1 MTVNQIQ
8 STRGFASGQGEKAL
22 PFRSQESVKFLTFS
36 WLTVRQSLTAL
47 GCGKAAPTTLVSSFP
62 EKKRSTLA
70 VLLVSLLVFTNG
82 SFAQTSRPSRNGA
95 HSAPSRDAFTAAD
108 RRAVERAIGATCT
121 ERI

>member
-1 MTVNQIQ
+1 
-8 STRGFASGQGEKAL
+8 
-22 PFRSQESVKFLTFS
+22 
-36 WLTVRQSLTAL
+36 RQSLTAL
-47 GCGKAAPTTLVSSFP
+47 CCGKAAPTTLVSSFP

-121 ERI
+121 ERIRDPQGSIPIDEMQSRPS